1 MNKRIVSLLALIIA
15 VALSVSWFV
24 HRQHLRALNSGDVYV
39 RDQSS
44 APAPVKS
51 PAPAATPSK
60 SSAPTPQ
67 VAPQQL
73 ATPTLPVPLPAA
85 PAAEAHAKT
94 RVAVPSHGDTIP
106 RNPPNGLVFAGSGK
120 YQLYRQGDITW
131 RLDTETGESCILFAT
146 DAQWSRTRVF
156 QNGCA
161 SHRRA
166 QTIAFR
172 AN

>member
-1 MNKRIVSLLALIIA
+1 MNKRIVSLLALIVA
-15 VALSVSWFV
+15 VALSVSWLV

-44 APAPVKS
+44 APAPAKRL
-51 PAPAATPSK
+51 APSVAPST
-60 SSAPTPQ
+60 SVTQ

-73 ATPTLPVPLPAA
+73 ATAAA
-85 PAAEAHAKT
+85 PAPPPAIPAPEPQAKPQAALPA
-94 RVAVPSHGDTIP
+94 RGDTIP

-161 SHRRA
+161 SRHRA